1 MVSTIMGNKMCL
13 VGRMFI
19 DMLIDKSIEISF
31 TMYDEF
37 HVLSFLVT
45 CSGFLTC

>member
-1 MVSTIMGNKMCL
+1 MGNKMCV

-31 TMYDEF
+31 TMYEMNSIF
-37 HVLSFLVT
+37 FGNL
-45 CSGFLTC
+45 